1 MKNFLIAFVAG
12 VGLFCG
18 SAKAQTTPVQIIGGT
33 NTSAKVKPLQSVLG
47 IEFNKNSLGTHDY
60 ADTIIEDSFTAL
72 TVSAGIKR
80 AEVFSKIGAG
90 VSAFYQKSAKE
101 DKVVSGYDYYG
112 NYTSVSTTLSY
123 QAYGVDAHL
132 YFPVF
137 NRLDLTANIGVGY
150 YDFEMTGNIYQ
161 NGANQLGSY
170 SEDHIASRWGVG
182 AELKL
187 TKNLA
192 LTGAVRYVAF
202 VYDEDSDY
210 LEDLT
215 EVGIGLKLYF

>member
-1 MKNFLIAFVAG
+1 MKNILIAFLAG

-33 NTSAKVKPLQSVLG
+33 NTSAKAKPFQGVLG
-47 IEFNKNSLGTHDY
+47 IEFNKNSLGTNDY
-60 ADTIIEDSFTAL
+60 ADTIIEDSLTAL

-80 AEVFSKIGAG
+80 TEVFSKIGVG

-101 DKVVSGYDYYG
+101 DNVVSGDYYG
-112 NYTSVSTTLSY
+112 NYTSVSTTLNY
-123 QAYGVDAHL
+123 NAYGIDAHL

-137 NRLDLTANIGVGY
+137 DRLDLTANVGVGY

-161 NGANQLGSY
+161 NGTNLPVSY
-170 SEDHIASRWGVG
+170 SEEHIASRWGVG

-187 TKNLA
+187 TENLA